1 MPCLLPRLE
10 WQSFLNIVCSSSESY
25 QLSAFLFPV
34 TNIIVK
40 KQGPK
45 RRLLGSRANG
55 NCPQPPLEYRFVPAL
70 NAAQEAVDAQEAP
83 YLGGVSL
90 SPTVKME
97 FDLDQIEYMAR
108 QHCSFKE
115 IAQFY
120 RCSEATIQL
129 RYKEDADFRAAMDK
143 GRFHTV
149 EIIRRKQIESATD
162 GNTQMLMWLG
172 KQMLGQ
178 TEKADVDKMSRAQ
191 PINIQINA
199 PVSIESDKIDP
210 IDLTPDDYSAND

>member
-1 MPCLLPRLE
+1 MGAYPHALTAGEGMTGVRKTKNGLGRGNSKSLGKNTGILE
-10 WQSFLNIVCSSSESY
+10 SMAGVD
-25 QLSAFLFPV
+25 
-34 TNIIVK
+34 
-40 KQGPK
+40 
-45 RRLLGSRANG
+45 
-55 NCPQPPLEYRFVPAL
+55 FVPAL

-129 RYKEDADFRAAMDK
+129 RYKEDTDFRAAMDK

-149 EIIRRKQIESATD
+149 EIIRRKQIESATA
-162 GNTQMLMWLG
+162 GNPQMLMWLG